1 MSVFSPVL
9 IQLSY
14 CPTWEI
20 WVVAAKME
28 KKHMKRDS
36 IRERKHAAVQV
47 KTASKR
53 VFFVGFAL
61 RGFICFF

>member
-1 MSVFSPVL
+1 MSVFFPCSDSA
-9 IQLSY
+9 QLLSHLGNLS
-14 CPTWEI
+14 CSSQNG
-20 WVVAAKME
+20 